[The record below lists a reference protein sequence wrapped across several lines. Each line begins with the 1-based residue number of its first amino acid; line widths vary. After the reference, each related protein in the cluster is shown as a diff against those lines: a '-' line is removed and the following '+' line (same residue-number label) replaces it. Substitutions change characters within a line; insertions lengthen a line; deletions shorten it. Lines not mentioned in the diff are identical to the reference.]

1 MKKITYLLAII
12 LVITSCVSSKKQ
24 LQKGNYDA
32 AIEKSVK
39 KLMKKQDDKDEILIL
54 DKAYN
59 IANEQDLSRVKY
71 LKLESNPNTWDEIL
85 NHYLRLKNRQTLV
98 RTVLPLRTPRRTID
112 YEYFDYDRE
121 IVEAKHKAAEFFFA
135 HAQKLMGN
143 NNKESYREAYYDF
156 RKVKEYW
163 GDYQNID
170 QLLNESHYLGM
181 SRVLVTIENKTHLK
195 LSEEFK
201 KDLLAI
207 NHAALNSEWVEYHIR
222 HLNDDINYD
231 FLVYISLKIINVSP
245 ESVKEK
251 DILEKKKV
259 EDGFDYALDPNGNV
273 MKDTA
278 GNDIKITKYKTL
290 QCTVIETIQQ
300 KSVNIV
306 GDVEIIQTNPEKLLK
321 KDPIGAETYF
331 EHLSARA
338 IGDLG
343 ALSSDTRKLIG
354 IDSVPFPDDVSMIMQ
369 CSETLKLAIRDI
381 LRRNRRYIY

>member
-1 MKKITYLLAII
+1 MKKIAYLLAII
-12 LVITSCVSSKKQ
+12 IVTSCVSSKKQ

-39 KLMKKQDDKDEILIL
+39 KLIKKPDDKNEILIL

-71 LKLESNPNTWDEIL
+71 LKLESNPGRWDEIL
-85 NHYLRLKNRQTLV
+85 NHYIRLKNRQTRV
-98 RTVLPLRTPRRTID
+98 RTVLPLRMPRRTID

-121 IVEAKHKAAEFFFA
+121 IVEAKHNAAEFFFV
-135 HAQKLMGN
+135 HGQKLMGN
-143 NNKESYREAYYDF
+143 NNKESYREAYYEF

-222 HLNDDINYD
+222 HLDDNINYD
-231 FLVYISLKIINVSP
+231 FLVYISLKIIDVSP
-245 ESVKEK
+245 ELVKEK
-251 DILEKKKV
+251 DYIEKKKV
-259 EDGFDYALDPNGNV
+259 EDGFDYALDQNGNV
-273 MKDTA
+273 MRDTA
-278 GNDIKITKYKTL
+278 GNDIKIKKYKNL
-290 QCTVIETIQQ
+290 QCTVIETVQQ
-300 KSVNIV
+300 KSVNIA
-306 GDVEIIQTNPEKLLK
+306 GDVEIIETNPEKLIK
-321 KDPIGAETYF
+321 KDAIGAETYF

-343 ALSSDTRKLIG
+343 ALTTDTRKLVEM
-354 IDSVPFPDDVSMIMQ
+354 DPVPFPDDVLLIMQ

>member
-1 MKKITYLLAII
+1 MKKIAYLLAII

-39 KLMKKQDDKDEILIL
+39 KLMKKQDNKDEILIL

-71 LKLESNPNTWDEIL
+71 LKLESNPGRWDEIL

-98 RTVLPLRTPRRTID
+98 RTVLPLRMPRRTID

-121 IVEAKHKAAEFFFA
+121 IVEAKHNAAEFFFV
-135 HAQKLMGN
+135 HGQKLMGN
-143 NNKESYREAYYDF
+143 ENKESYREAYYEF

-207 NHAALNSEWVEYHIR
+207 NHAALHSEWVEYHKR
-222 HLNDDINYD
+222 HLDEKINYD
-231 FLVYISLKIINVSP
+231 VLVYISLKIIDVSP
-245 ESVKEK
+245 ELVKEK
-251 DILEKKKV
+251 DYIEKKKV
-259 EDGFDYALDPNGNV
+259 EDGFDYALDQNGNV

-278 GNDIKITKYKTL
+278 GNDIKINKYKEL
-290 QCTVIETIQQ
+290 YY
-300 KSVNIV
+300 
-306 GDVEIIQTNPEKLLK
+306 EINFDYIDLFH
-321 KDPIGAETYF
+321 TY
-331 EHLSARA
+331 
-338 IGDLG
+338 
-343 ALSSDTRKLIG
+343 
-354 IDSVPFPDDVSMIMQ
+354 VSYV
-369 CSETLKLAIRDI
+369 
-381 LRRNRRYIY
+381 YISR

>member
-1 MKKITYLLAII
+1 MKKIAYLLAII
-12 LVITSCVSSKKQ
+12 IVTSCASSKKQ

-39 KLMKKQDDKDEILIL
+39 KLIKKPDDKDEILIL

-71 LKLESNPNTWDEIL
+71 LKLESNPGRWDEIL
-85 NHYLRLKNRQTLV
+85 NHYIRLKNRQTRV
-98 RTVLPLRTPRRTID
+98 RTVLPLRMPRRTID

-121 IVEAKHKAAEFFFA
+121 IVEAKHNAAEFFFV
-135 HAQKLMGN
+135 HGQKLMGN
-143 NNKESYREAYYDF
+143 NNKESYREAYYEF
-156 RKVKEYW
+156 MKVKEYW
-163 GDYQNID
+163 GDYENID
-170 QLLNESHYLGM
+170 QLINESHYLGM

-222 HLNDDINYD
+222 HLDDNINYD
-231 FLVYISLKIINVSP
+231 FLVYISLKIIDVSP
-245 ESVKEK
+245 ELVKEK
-251 DILEKKKV
+251 DYIEKKKV
-259 EDGFDYALDPNGNV
+259 EDGFDYALDQNGNV
-273 MKDTA
+273 MRDTA
-278 GNDIKITKYKTL
+278 GNDIKIKKYKNL
-290 QCTVIETIQQ
+290 QCTVIETVQQ
-300 KSVNIV
+300 KSVNIA
-306 GDVEIIQTNPEKLLK
+306 GDVEIIETNPEKLIK
-321 KDPIGAETYF
+321 KDAIGAETYF

-343 ALSSDTRKLIG
+343 ALTSDTRKLVEM
-354 IDSVPFPDDVSMIMQ
+354 DPVPFPDDVLLIMQ
-369 CSETLKLAIRDI
+369 CSETLKMAIRDI

>member
-1 MKKITYLLAII
+1 MKKIAYLLAII

-24 LQKGNYDA
+24 LQKGNYDV

-71 LKLESNPNTWDEIL
+71 LKLESNPDRWDEIL

-98 RTVLPLRTPRRTID
+98 RTVLPLKMPRRTID

-121 IVEAKHKAAEFFFA
+121 IVEAKHNAAEFFFA
-135 HAQKLMGN
+135 HGQKLMGN
-143 NNKESYREAYYDF
+143 SNKESYRKAYYEF

-181 SRVLVTIENKTHLK
+181 SRVLVTVENKTHLK

-201 KDLLAI
+201 QDLLAI
-207 NHAALNSEWVEYHIR
+207 NHAALNSEWVEYHTR

-245 ESVKEK
+245 ELVKEK
-251 DILEKKKV
+251 DYIEKKKV
-259 EDGFDYALDPNGNV
+259 EDGFDYALDQNGNV

-278 GNDIKITKYKTL
+278 GNDIKISKYKTL
-290 QCTVIETIQQ
+290 QCTVIETVQQ

-306 GDVEIIQTNPEKLLK
+306 GDVEIIQTNPEKLTK

-331 EHLSARA
+331 EHLSART
-338 IGDLG
+338 IGDVG
-343 ALSSDTRKLIG
+343 ALTSDTRKLVEL
-354 IDSVPFPDDVSMIMQ
+354 DPVPFPDDVSLIMQ

>member
-1 MKKITYLLAII
+1 MKKIAYLLAIVF
-12 LVITSCVSSKKQ
+12 VITSCVSSKKQ

-39 KLMKKQDDKDEILIL
+39 KLMKKQDNKDEILIL

-71 LKLESNPNTWDEIL
+71 LKLESNPGRWDEIL

-98 RTVLPLRTPRRTID
+98 RTILPLRMPRRTID

-121 IVEAKHKAAEFFFA
+121 IVEAKHNAAEFFFV
-135 HAQKLMGN
+135 HGQKLMGN
-143 NNKESYREAYYDF
+143 ENKESYREAYYEF

-222 HLNDDINYD
+222 HLDDNINYD
-231 FLVYISLKIINVSP
+231 FLVYISLKIIDVSP
-245 ESVKEK
+245 ELVKEK
-251 DILEKKKV
+251 DYIEKKKV
-259 EDGFDYALDPNGNV
+259 EDGFDYALDQNGNV
-273 MKDTA
+273 MRDTA
-278 GNDIKITKYKTL
+278 GNDIKIKKYKNL
-290 QCTVIETIQQ
+290 QCTVIETVQQ
-300 KSVNIV
+300 KSVNIA
-306 GDVEIIQTNPEKLLK
+306 GDVEIIETNPEKLIK
-321 KDPIGAETYF
+321 KDAIGAETYF

-343 ALSSDTRKLIG
+343 ALTSDTRKLVEL
-354 IDSVPFPDDVSMIMQ
+354 DPVPFPDDVLLIMQ

>member
-1 MKKITYLLAII
+1 MKKIAYLLAII
-12 LVITSCVSSKKQ
+12 IVTSCVSSKKQ

-39 KLMKKQDDKDEILIL
+39 KLIKKPDDKDEILIL

-71 LKLESNPNTWDEIL
+71 LKLESNPGRWDEIL
-85 NHYLRLKNRQTLV
+85 NHYIRLKNRQTRV
-98 RTVLPLRTPRRTID
+98 RTVLPLRMPRRTID

-121 IVEAKHKAAEFFFA
+121 IVEAKHNAAEFFFV
-135 HAQKLMGN
+135 HGQKLMGN
-143 NNKESYREAYYDF
+143 NNKESYREAYYEF

-181 SRVLVTIENKTHLK
+181 TRVLVTIENKTHLK

-222 HLNDDINYD
+222 HLDDNINYD
-231 FLVYISLKIINVSP
+231 FLVYISLKIIDVSP
-245 ESVKEK
+245 ELVKEK
-251 DILEKKKV
+251 DYIEKKKV
-259 EDGFDYALDPNGNV
+259 EDGFDYALDQNGNV
-273 MKDTA
+273 MRDTA
-278 GNDIKITKYKTL
+278 GNDIKIKKYKNL
-290 QCTVIETIQQ
+290 QCTVIETVQQ
-300 KSVNIV
+300 KSVNIA
-306 GDVEIIQTNPEKLLK
+306 GDVEIIETNPEKLIK
-321 KDPIGAETYF
+321 KDAIGAETYF

-343 ALSSDTRKLIG
+343 ALTSDTRKLVEM
-354 IDSVPFPDDVSMIMQ
+354 DPVPFPDDVLLIMQ

>member
-1 MKKITYLLAII
+1 MKKIAYLLAII
-12 LVITSCVSSKKQ
+12 IVITSCVSSKKQ

-39 KLMKKQDDKDEILIL
+39 KLIKKPDDKDEILIL

-71 LKLESNPNTWDEIL
+71 LKLESNPGRWDEIL
-85 NHYLRLKNRQTLV
+85 NHYIRLKNRQTRV
-98 RTVLPLRTPRRTID
+98 RTVLPLRMPRRTID

-121 IVEAKHKAAEFFFA
+121 IVEAKHNAAEFFFA
-135 HAQKLMGN
+135 HGQKLMGN
-143 NNKESYREAYYDF
+143 NNKESYREAYYEF
-156 RKVKEYW
+156 SKVKEYW
-163 GDYQNID
+163 GDYENID
-170 QLLNESHYLGM
+170 QLINESHYLGM

-222 HLNDDINYD
+222 HLDDNINYD
-231 FLVYISLKIINVSP
+231 FLVYISLKIIDVSP
-245 ESVKEK
+245 ELVKEK
-251 DILEKKKV
+251 DYIEKKKV
-259 EDGFDYALDPNGNV
+259 EDGFDYALDQNGNV
-273 MKDTA
+273 MRDTA
-278 GNDIKITKYKTL
+278 GNDIKIKKYKNL
-290 QCTVIETIQQ
+290 QCTVIETVQQ
-300 KSVNIV
+300 KSVNIA
-306 GDVEIIQTNPEKLLK
+306 GDVEIIETNPEKLIK
-321 KDPIGAETYF
+321 KDAIRAETYF

-343 ALSSDTRKLIG
+343 ALTTDTRKLVEL
-354 IDSVPFPDDVSMIMQ
+354 DPVPFPDDVLLIMQ

>member
-1 MKKITYLLAII
+1 MKKIAYLLAII
-12 LVITSCVSSKKQ
+12 IVTSCASSKKQ

-39 KLMKKQDDKDEILIL
+39 KLIKKPDDKDEILIL

-71 LKLESNPNTWDEIL
+71 LKLESNPGRWDEIL
-85 NHYLRLKNRQTLV
+85 NHYIRLKNRQTRV
-98 RTVLPLRTPRRTID
+98 RTVLPLRMPRRTID

-121 IVEAKHKAAEFFFA
+121 IVEAKHNAAEFFFV
-135 HAQKLMGN
+135 HGQKLMGN
-143 NNKESYREAYYDF
+143 NNKESYREAYYEF

-181 SRVLVTIENKTHLK
+181 TRVLVTIENKTHLK

-222 HLNDDINYD
+222 HLDDNINYD
-231 FLVYISLKIINVSP
+231 FLVYISLKIIDVSP
-245 ESVKEK
+245 ELVKEK
-251 DILEKKKV
+251 DYIEKKKV
-259 EDGFDYALDPNGNV
+259 EDGFDYALDQNGNV
-273 MKDTA
+273 MRDTA
-278 GNDIKITKYKTL
+278 GNDIKIKKYKNL
-290 QCTVIETIQQ
+290 QCTVIETVQQ
-300 KSVNIV
+300 KSVNIA
-306 GDVEIIQTNPEKLLK
+306 GDVEIIETNPEKLIK
-321 KDPIGAETYF
+321 KDAIGAETYF

-343 ALSSDTRKLIG
+343 ALTSDTRKLVES
-354 IDSVPFPDDVSMIMQ
+354 DPVPFPDDVLLIMQ

>member
-1 MKKITYLLAII
+1 MKKIAYLLAII
-12 LVITSCVSSKKQ
+12 IVTSCVSSKKQ

-39 KLMKKQDDKDEILIL
+39 KLIKKPDDKNEILIL

-71 LKLESNPNTWDEIL
+71 LKLESNPGRWDEIL
-85 NHYLRLKNRQTLV
+85 NHYIRLKNRQTRV
-98 RTVLPLRTPRRTID
+98 RTVLPLRMPRRTID

-121 IVEAKHKAAEFFFA
+121 IVEAKHNAAEFFFV
-135 HAQKLMGN
+135 HGQKLMGN
-143 NNKESYREAYYDF
+143 NNKESYREAYYEF

-222 HLNDDINYD
+222 HLDDNINYD
-231 FLVYISLKIINVSP
+231 FLVYISLKIIDVSP
-245 ESVKEK
+245 ELVKEK
-251 DILEKKKV
+251 DYIEKKKV
-259 EDGFDYALDPNGNV
+259 EDGFDYALDQNGNV
-273 MKDTA
+273 MRDTA
-278 GNDIKITKYKTL
+278 GNDIKIKKYKNL
-290 QCTVIETIQQ
+290 QCTVIETVQQ

-306 GDVEIIQTNPEKLLK
+306 GDVEIIETNPEKLIK
-321 KDPIGAETYF
+321 KDAIGAETYF

-343 ALSSDTRKLIG
+343 ALTSDTRKLVEM
-354 IDSVPFPDDVSMIMQ
+354 DPVPFPDDVLLIMQ